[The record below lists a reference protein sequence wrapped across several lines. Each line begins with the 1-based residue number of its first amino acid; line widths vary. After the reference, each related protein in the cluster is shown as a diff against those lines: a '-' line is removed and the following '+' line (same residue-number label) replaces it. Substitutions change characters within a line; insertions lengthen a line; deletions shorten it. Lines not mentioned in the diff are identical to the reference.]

1 MSDKQKKLIVA
12 TKNKGKLK
20 EIRELLEGVEVI
32 GLCDL
37 PLSLDI
43 VEDGNTFEEN
53 ALKKAET
60 LMRELSA
67 PVLADDSGLEVDAL
81 GGRPGVFSARY
92 AGEHASDED
101 NMNKLLDELD
111 NISMDQRGAR
121 FVCVMCL
128 VMPDGKHYT
137 ARGETE
143 GRILTAPQGENGF
156 GYDPLFYNEEYA
168 KTFAQ
173 LSSDEKNALSHR
185 GRALRQMRE
194 LLRQVL

>member
-20 EIRELLEGVEVI
+20 EIREILDGVEVI

-43 VEDGNTFEEN
+43 VEDGSTFEEN
-53 ALKKAET
+53 ALKKAEV

-92 AGEHASDED
+92 AGENASDED
-101 NMNKLLDELD
+101 NMNKLLDELG
-111 NISMDQRGAR
+111 NTPTDQRGAR

-128 VMPDGKHYT
+128 VTPDGKHYT
-137 ARGETE
+137 ARGETK
-143 GRILTAPQGENGF
+143 GRILNAPQGENGF

-173 LSSDEKNALSHR
+173 LSSDEKNELSHR
-185 GRALRQMRE
+185 GRALRQMHE
-194 LLRQVL
+194 LLKQVL

>member
-1 MSDKQKKLIVA
+1 MSVKQKKLIVA

-20 EIRELLEGVEVI
+20 EIRKILDDVEVI

-43 VEDGNTFEEN
+43 VEDGSTFEEN
-53 ALKKAET
+53 ALKKAEV
-60 LMRELSA
+60 LMHELSA

-92 AGEHASDED
+92 AGENASDED
-101 NMNKLLDELD
+101 NMNKLLDELG
-111 NISMDQRGAR
+111 NTPTDQRGAR

-128 VMPDGKHYT
+128 VTPDGKHYT
-137 ARGETE
+137 ARGETK
-143 GRILTAPQGENGF
+143 GRILNAPQGENGF

-185 GRALRQMRE
+185 GRALRQMHE
-194 LLRQVL
+194 LLKQVL

>member
-20 EIRELLEGVEVI
+20 EIREILDDVEVI

-43 VEDGNTFEEN
+43 VEDGSTFEEN
-53 ALKKAET
+53 ALKKAEV
-60 LMRELSA
+60 LMHELSA

-92 AGEHASDED
+92 AGENASDED
-101 NMNKLLDELD
+101 NMNKLLDELG
-111 NISMDQRGAR
+111 NTPTDQRGAR

-128 VMPDGKHYT
+128 VTPDGKHYT
-137 ARGETE
+137 ARGETK
-143 GRILTAPQGENGF
+143 GRILNAPQGENGF

-185 GRALRQMRE
+185 GRALRQMHE
-194 LLRQVL
+194 LLKQVL

>member
-20 EIRELLEGVEVI
+20 EIREILDGVEVI

-43 VEDGNTFEEN
+43 VEDGSTFEEN
-53 ALKKAET
+53 ALKKAEV

-92 AGEHASDED
+92 AGENASDED
-101 NMNKLLDELD
+101 NMNKLLDELG
-111 NISMDQRGAR
+111 NTPTDQRGAR

-128 VMPDGKHYT
+128 VTPDGKHYT
-137 ARGETE
+137 ARGETK
-143 GRILTAPQGENGF
+143 GRILNAPQGENGF
-156 GYDPLFYNEEYA
+156 GYDPIFFLPEYGCTSA
-168 KTFAQ
+168 E
-173 LSSDEKNALSHR
+173 LSMEEKNKISHR
-185 GRALRQMRE
+185 GKALQAIKEE
-194 LLRQVL
+194 LR